1 MLSSKGIF
9 WSIYNYK
16 WFMLKF
22 YSSLRTV

>member
-9 WSIYNYK
+9 WSIYM